1 MTEATGKKLQVGL
14 SKRRARNEKNI
25 MGKRDRRNQR
35 PQQLLG
41 LSRETYRASRPQD
54 GAETALTPVKASGPD
69 QRARWAYQ
77 NIVGIAVLN
86 DCGYTKIS
94 LVNTARAPAQN
105 GSAPLSG
112 TTDTIRF
119 FGILGSGAIL
129 RLRRQNQTFPSF
141 WRNARLSFGF

>member
-41 LSRETYRASRPQD
+41 LSRETDRASRPQD

-94 LVNTARAPAQN
+94 LVSTARAPAQN

-112 TTDTIRF
+112 TTDTRLYSRPSDS
-119 FGILGSGAIL
+119 GLLERRGSM
-129 RLRRQNQTFPSF
+129 
-141 WRNARLSFGF
+141 ARMATM